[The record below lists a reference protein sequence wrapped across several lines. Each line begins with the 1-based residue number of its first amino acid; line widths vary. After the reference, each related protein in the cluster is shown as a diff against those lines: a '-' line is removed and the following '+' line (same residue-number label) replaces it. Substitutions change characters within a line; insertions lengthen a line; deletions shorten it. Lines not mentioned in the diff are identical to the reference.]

1 MTANERRAE
10 LMRILIARRAESA
23 PQLARE
29 LGVHVNTIQ
38 RDILA
43 LTAEYPLETRTGNG
57 GCVYL
62 PDWYHP
68 HRNILSNEQKQ
79 TLSQLMESANEQQAK
94 VLRELLLEYGS
105 PKDRQTV
112 TEGTNVKSRTW
123 ASHKGSPLPTSA

>member
-1 MTANERRAE
+1 MNANERRAE
-10 LMRILIARRAESA
+10 IMRILTARRVETAS
-23 PQLARE
+23 QLAQE
-29 LGVHVNTIQ
+29 LGVHINTIQ
-38 RDILA
+38 RDVLA
-43 LTAEYPLETRTGNG
+43 LTTEYPLETRRGNG

-105 PKDRQTV
+105 PKDRQTSK
-112 TEGTNVKSRTW
+112 EGTSVKSRTW
-123 ASHKGSPLPTSA
+123 TAHKGSPLQTPA

>member
-1 MTANERRAE
+1 MNANERRAE
-10 LMRILIARRAESA
+10 IMRILTARRVETA

-29 LGVHVNTIQ
+29 LGVCVNTI
-38 RDILA
+38 RNDILS
-43 LTAEYPLETRTGNG
+43 LTADYPLETRQGNG
-57 GCVYL
+57 GCIYL

-112 TEGTNVKSRTW
+112 TEETNVKSHTW
-123 ASHKGSPLPTSA
+123 ASHKGSSLPTPA

>member
-1 MTANERRAE
+1 MNANERRAE
-10 LMRILIARRAESA
+10 IMRILTARRVETA

-29 LGVHVNTIQ
+29 LGVCVNTI
-38 RDILA
+38 RNDILS
-43 LTAEYPLETRTGNG
+43 LTADYPLETRQGNG
-57 GCVYL
+57 GCIYL

-123 ASHKGSPLPTSA
+123 ASHKGSSLPTPA

>member
-10 LMRILIARRAESA
+10 IMRILIARRAESA
-23 PQLARE
+23 PQLAQE
-29 LGVHVNTIQ
+29 LGVCLNTI
-38 RDILA
+38 RHDILV
-43 LTAEYPLETRTGNG
+43 LTADYPLETRTGNG

-94 VLRELLLEYGS
+94 VLREMLVEYGS
-105 PKDRQTV
+105 PKDRQTD

-123 ASHKGSPLPTSA
+123 ASHKGSALQTPA